1 MSSSQPPESSTTL
14 RRPDRQDDQ
23 VRVAPYLTHVVA
35 HHGQLTLI
43 PPQNAGR
50 IRKPTKKKKQ
60 SVNRNPLD
68 DEEPRFTTAVPLS
81 SSRKLQPA
89 SAHIRTRKHAI
100 STSSPA
106 SASPTAATLSPRRF
120 DPIDDQSIPDYPPP
134 SFEDAIAAPYVPP
147 HFSSSGAS
155 DSPQSPPESHD
166 TMSIDSSARSQYEHP
181 VTSSTPSLSAPTS
194 VASVTPS
201 RIYVS
206 PAAASQLEDS
216 PASSHVSLV
225 RSVDLH
231 PAHDSPYSRSR
242 RPGSSP
248 LLSPSTTTL
257 LSVTS
262 PVSTTIALSYATA
275 ASEPSTDFSLSDTPL
290 LRPPQRRHIPQSSLD
305 EHTPEQSTLV
315 QASPGEP
322 ALEPRERSPK
332 AVPYRLTSPSTT
344 TLLSAHHAVRDS
356 PACEV
361 SPALSDI
368 SLPLARP
375 RAQHSHY
382 SLPALRSEHFE
393 HFPTAAQH
401 SAATEHILL
410 AEDSVPSSPSSPVR
424 ASIATT
430 TDVFEEFTWE
440 PRQRWSADR
449 RLGLSLEER
458 VQREFQRRNT
468 EEALTAF
475 GGGSG
480 ASANTRRCLHC
491 GTLRSLECSDIESID
506 EANEEDEEEAEDH
519 IFAAEREDDEDSVH
533 THFYRRSPLHPV
545 EKGKSPYLDP
555 SSAKGK
561 GMSRSKSLLMRSPK
575 GHGHSPEPAS
585 PPGSPLSPN
594 ASGFFKLPMALASS
608 MTLSFANALGKDRDA
623 MSDKSFS
630 APPFHNKSLK
640 RRESF
645 GVKRL
650 FGGLKGKEKEH
661 SRTQSPTG
669 TAFTST
675 VNLNNASFVSSSD
688 SSSTSESIVDGWE
701 VVSMEEESIDSVQST
716 SNSSTAP
723 TSPARSNPDASASS
737 PTSSASSP
745 TESPRS
751 AFLNRPVRHRLG
763 PALLDSPTTP
773 TSPLPSFAHHA
784 PASCPMAAA
793 AARPYPPE
801 KSPLRMVAAVQPR
814 QQRPTIP
821 TPTIAH
827 PMTAASLHTPRA
839 VLAPLPPSTVAL
851 TTTTAATPRT
861 VKPSPSVIWK
871 VPSPVSRSPLSRT
884 PTSGSPISGSPL
896 SSPASVSHPLHP
908 LHTPQPAHPEIL
920 PAPRHPALAA
930 LSRSEK
936 NAHKHYSA
944 PLPAMASMTMAMSLE
959 LAAHA
964 QPPRRSPSP
973 SPVLSPS
980 PVSPTTSA
988 SPASPTTS
996 GYGYGEVP
1004 GHLRRR
1010 RAVTPPPSHRMATML
1025 SCDTSVG
1032 LGVGPGHHQHR
1043 VSPLAS
1049 PPDINIEAE
1058 EGPKSACLGQLMISS
1073 APADVPRSGRMSPIP
1088 ASPVTP
1094 TTPSSTPTTP
1104 TRNPPSSHGT
1114 PGHYRGRPL
1123 PQLPAEHEAAGPVK
1137 RVPDGYS
1144 VNRVPEV
1151 YAREAPPSSSLSS
1164 SAVPAPVTPPR
1175 GPMASG
1181 PRPRP
1186 PPPPPP
1192 PRSPA
1197 RLAPGRSSPPPP
1209 PPPPPP
1215 ATVSAV
1221 SSPSAFDLVPPPPA
1235 LPLAAPNFSAPPP
1248 SLPASSS
1255 VVHAPA
1261 VAPPLFQPAPG
1272 STASVVLPPP
1282 FLPASSMLT
1291 VSPSPVMER
1300 STSGG
1305 SIWEDEVSAG
1315 PRQEFLEVTDLDLL
1329 ASRAVEEAENEDN
1342 YDDLWQLS
1350 EILGPATR
1358 QNPERGGASPEKV
1371 PFTGKVEVTRRRVL
1385 KDGRVKLKLSLLGV
1399 AVDRC
1404 GVCMSQFR
1412 RDERAALTPQCKHS

>member
-1 MSSSQPPESSTTL
+1 MSSSQPPESSTAH
-14 RRPDRQDDQ
+14 RRPNRLDDQ
-23 VRVAPYLTHVVA
+23 ARVAPYLTHVVT

-60 SVNRNPLD
+60 SANRNPLD

-100 STSSPA
+100 STPSPA
-106 SASPTAATLSPRRF
+106 SASPTAASSSPRRF
-120 DPIDDQSIPDYPPP
+120 DPVIDDPSIPDYPPP
-134 SFEDAIAAPYVPP
+134 SFEDAIAAPRMTI
-147 HFSSSGAS
+147 
-155 DSPQSPPESHD
+155 D
-166 TMSIDSSARSQYEHP
+166 TMSIDSSAQSQYEHP
-181 VTSSTPSLSAPTS
+181 MTSSLPSLSAPTS
-194 VASVTPS
+194 VVSVTPS
-201 RIYVS
+201 TIYAS

-225 RSVDLH
+225 
-231 PAHDSPYSRSR
+231 
-242 RPGSSP
+242 
-248 LLSPSTTTL
+248 
-257 LSVTS
+257 S
-262 PVSTTIALSYATA
+262 PVSTTTALSYATA
-275 ASEPSTDFSLSDTPL
+275 ASEPSSDFSVSDTPL
-290 LRPPQRRHIPQSSLD
+290 LRPPQRRHVPQSSVD
-305 EHTPEQSTLV
+305 EHLPEQPPLV
-315 QASPGEP
+315 QAFPGEP

-356 PACEV
+356 PTCEV
-361 SPALSDI
+361 SPAPSDI
-368 SLPLARP
+368 SLPLVRP
-375 RAQHSHY
+375 RPQHSHY

-393 HFPTAAQH
+393 HSPTPSQH
-401 SAATEHILL
+401 RAATEPVLL

-491 GTLRSLECSDIESID
+491 GTLRSLECNDIESID
-506 EANEEDEEEAEDH
+506 EASEEDEDEDA
-519 IFAAEREDDEDSVH
+519 FAAEREDDEDSVH
-533 THFYRRSPLHPV
+533 AHSYRRSPLHPI

-555 SSAKGK
+555 AAAKGK

-575 GHGHSPEPAS
+575 GHGHGHSPEPAS

-594 ASGFFKLPMALASS
+594 TSGFFKLPMALASS

-630 APPFHNKSLK
+630 APPFTNSNKSLK

-661 SRTQSPTG
+661 LRAQSPT
-669 TAFTST
+669 FTST
-675 VNLNNASFVSSSD
+675 VHLNNASFVSSSD
-688 SSSTSESIVDGWE
+688 SSSTSESIDGWE
-701 VVSMEEESIDSVQST
+701 VVSMEAESIDSVQST
-716 SNSSTAP
+716 STAP
-723 TSPARSNPDASASS
+723 TSPARSNPDAGASS
-737 PTSSASSP
+737 PTSSVSSP
-745 TESPRS
+745 TDSPRS

-773 TSPLPSFAHHA
+773 TSPLPNFAHHA
-784 PASCPMAAA
+784 PAPCPVAAA

-801 KSPLRMVAAVQPR
+801 KSPLRMVATAPPLQP
-814 QQRPTIP
+814 RPTIP

-839 VLAPLPPSTVAL
+839 VLVPLPPSTA
-851 TTTTAATPRT
+851 TPTTTAPTPATPRS

-884 PTSGSPISGSPL
+884 PTSGSPINGSPL
-896 SSPASVSHPLHP
+896 SSPASASHPLHP
-908 LHTPQPAHPEIL
+908 LYPHQPLHPAQPTQPVHPEVL
-920 PAPRHPALAA
+920 PAPRHPTIAA

-944 PLPAMASMTMAMSLE
+944 PLPAMASMTIAMALE
-959 LAAHA
+959 H
-964 QPPRRSPSP
+964 PRRSPSP
-973 SPVLSPS
+973 PPLLSPS
-980 PVSPTTSA
+980 PVSPT
-988 SPASPTTS
+988 SPASLASPDS
-996 GYGYGEVP
+996 SVGGYGHGEVP

-1010 RAVTPPPSHRMATML
+1010 RAVTPPPSHRMAML
-1025 SCDTSVG
+1025 SCDTNLGPG
-1032 LGVGPGHHQHR
+1032 LGLGHHHR
-1043 VSPLAS
+1043 VSPLAA
-1049 PPDINIEAE
+1049 PPDINVEDVNETKPETEPE
-1058 EGPKSACLGQLMISS
+1058 EGPKSVCTGHMTVLSS
-1073 APADVPRSGRMSPIP
+1073 ARALVNVPRGGRMSPIP

-1094 TTPSSTPTTP
+1094 STPNSTPTTP
-1104 TRNPPSSHGT
+1104 TRPQPSPSTPHGT

-1123 PQLPAEHEAAGPVK
+1123 PQVPAEHEISVK
-1137 RVPDGYS
+1137 RVPDGYP
-1144 VNRVPEV
+1144 VNRMPEV
-1151 YAREAPPSSSLSS
+1151 YAWEAPPSASP
-1164 SAVPAPVTPPR
+1164 VPAPVTPSR
-1175 GPMASG
+1175 MASG

-1197 RLAPGRSSPPPP
+1197 RLAPGRPSPSPPVPSVVATPRPP
-1209 PPPPPP
+1209 PV
-1215 ATVSAV
+1215 TITTV
-1221 SSPSAFDLVPPPPA
+1221 SSPSAFDFVPPPPA
-1235 LPLAAPNFSAPPP
+1235 LPILAPNYTATPRTAVIPPP
-1248 SLPASSS
+1248 
-1255 VVHAPA
+1255 
-1261 VAPPLFQPAPG
+1261 PPL
-1272 STASVVLPPP
+1272 L
-1282 FLPASSMLT
+1282 ASSMLT
-1291 VSPSPVMER
+1291 VMPSPIMER
-1300 STSGG
+1300 ATSGG
-1305 SIWEDEVSAG
+1305 SIWEDEVGAG

-1329 ASRAVEEAENEDN
+1329 ALRAMDGAENGDN
-1342 YDDLWQLS
+1342 YDDLLQLS

-1358 QNPERGGASPEKV
+1358 QTPERGGVSPEKV
-1371 PFTGKVEVTRRRVL
+1371 PFTGKIEVTRRRVL

-1412 RDERAALTPQCKHS
+1412 RDERAALTPVCKHS